1 MRKLKK
7 TLIILA
13 IVAVVGCGGFFG
25 WKYFRRSSAA
35 PVKVLPF
42 SLVGM
47 TEYWGDSQESYGPV
61 TTDKIQTVYLSDTQT
76 VSKVLVKEGQEVK
89 KGDLLMSFDTSLSQL
104 ELERKELEIQKDQ
117 MDLDDANK
125 ELQRISWMVPMGTPP
140 TEPETEPTEPD
151 LGDLLTGECKLFR
164 EGHDGS
170 SESAAFISWIPGG
183 QVVTRRFLLI
193 MGGCTPVQ
201 FTRTPAEL
209 TLTVYPAGADANSAI
224 APEADGTYL
233 LLPGE
238 YAYEAAAED
247 HEPAQGRFT
256 VPKQTAE
263 QPDLFTVDITLTPP
277 ATEPTETEPTEEP
290 TEAPTENPTET
301 TDPSSPTEPGNPTD
315 PAAPSDP
322 TQPSSEPS
330 QPAAEKTVVR
340 FIRHP
345 EDMTL
350 VVFPKGKDTDAAIE
364 AEADKT
370 YRLLPGEYT
379 YQASAE
385 GYDTATENFTV
396 EQTELEMT
404 VTLTLSAAPVTEAPT
419 EKPTE
424 AVTEAATEAP
434 TQQPTE
440 IPTQTP
446 TEAPTE
452 TPTEAPTEAPSVPA
466 PEDTPVP
473 TPAQE
478 EPTPAPASE
487 EPTAED
493 SIAPPA
499 QETAELTG
507 EESLI
512 EFAAV
517 EPGTVPTGS
526 QARPATCQPYYVIFK
541 ITRENR
547 LKGDIL
553 GWIGL
558 HVYSDGSFTF
568 FDASMNEDFSIP
580 VEPTVPT
587 EPEPEIDYIGS
598 GYTYTQIQAMKEEQ
612 LQKIKDLELK
622 LKLAGAELKIMQK
635 ELSDGNIYA
644 EQDGKVISVLTE
656 EDAKLNSQPIIKVTG
671 GGGYYIDASVSELER
686 SGMKVGMEVTVND
699 WDTGMTYTGTVVSV
713 GDMPSSSSSYNGMNN
728 PNASSYPFRVF
739 VDESADLQAGHY
751 VSVQYSTGE
760 QTGIYLEKA
769 FLRTDNG
776 RSYVYVLGENGLLEQ
791 RTVQVGRNLN
801 GYYVEILDGLTEDD
815 MIAFP
820 YGKNVKAGAPAEEG
834 DYSDLYG

>member
-25 WKYFRRSSAA
+25 WKYFRQSSAA

-42 SLVGM
+42 SFVGM
-47 TEYWGDSQESYGPV
+47 TEYWGDSRESYGPV

-76 VSKVLVKEGQEVK
+76 VSKILVKEGQEVK

-104 ELERKELEIQKDQ
+104 ELERKELEIQKNQ

-151 LGDLLTGECKLFR
+151 LGRLLAGEYELFQ

-209 TLTVYPAGADANSAI
+209 TLTVYPADADTNSAI
-224 APEADGTYL
+224 APETDGTYL

-247 HEPAQGRFT
+247 HEPARGRFT
-256 VPKQTAE
+256 VPKQTD
-263 QPDLFTVDITLTPP
+263 PFTVDITLTPP
-277 ATEPTETEPTEEP
+277 ATEPTETEPTETEPTEEP
-290 TEAPTENPTET
+290 TEAPTENPTEPT
-301 TDPSSPTEPGNPTD
+301 NPSSPTEPSSSPTEPSNPTD
-315 PAAPSDP
+315 PTVPSDP

-340 FIRHP
+340 FIRDP
-345 EDMTL
+345 ENMTL

-385 GYDTATENFTV
+385 GYDTETKDFTV
-396 EQTELEMT
+396 PEQAGVEMT
-404 VTLTLSAAPVTEAPT
+404 ITLTLSAAPVTETPT

-424 AVTEAATEAP
+424 TAA
-434 TQQPTE
+434 
-440 IPTQTP
+440 
-446 TEAPTE
+446 E
-452 TPTEAPTEAPSVPA
+452 TPPAPA
-466 PEDTPVP
+466 PEDPPV
-473 TPAQE
+473 
-478 EPTPAPASE
+478 PAPARE
-487 EPTAED
+487 EPSPAPVPETPMAEEPV
-493 SIAPPA
+493 APPA
-499 QETAELTG
+499 PETAELTG
-507 EESLI
+507 EEGLI

-517 EPGTVPTGS
+517 EPGVVPTGS

-622 LKLAGAELKIMQK
+622 LKLADAELKIMQK

-656 EDAKLNSQPIIKVTG
+656 EEAKLNSQPIIKVTG
-671 GGGYYIDASVSELER
+671 GGGYYIDASISELER
-686 SGMKVGMEVTVND
+686 SGMKVGMEVTVSD
-699 WDTGMTYTGTVVSV
+699 WNTGMTYTGTVVSV

-739 VDESADLQAGHY
+739 VDESADLQAGNY

-769 FLRTDNG
+769 FLRSDNG

-815 MIAFP
+815 MVAFP

-834 DYSDLYG
+834 DYSDLYA

>member
-25 WKYFRRSSAA
+25 WKYFRQSSAA

-42 SLVGM
+42 SFVGM
-47 TEYWGDSQESYGPV
+47 TEYWGDSRESYGPV

-76 VSKVLVKEGQEVK
+76 VSKILVKEGQEVK

-104 ELERKELEIQKDQ
+104 ELERKKLEIQKNQ

-151 LGDLLTGECKLFR
+151 LGRLLAGEYELFQ

-209 TLTVYPAGADANSAI
+209 TLTVYPADADTNSAI

-247 HEPAQGRFT
+247 HEPARGRFT
-256 VPKQTAE
+256 VPKQTD
-263 QPDLFTVDITLTPP
+263 PFTVDITLTPP
-277 ATEPTETEPTEEP
+277 ATEPTETEPTETEPTEEP
-290 TEAPTENPTET
+290 TEAPTENPTEP
-301 TDPSSPTEPGNPTD
+301 TDPSSPTSPTEPSNPTD
-315 PAAPSDP
+315 PTVPSDP

-340 FIRHP
+340 FIRNP
-345 EDMTL
+345 ENMTL

-385 GYDTATENFTV
+385 GYDTETKDFTV
-396 EQTELEMT
+396 PEQAGVEMT
-404 VTLTLSAAPVTEAPT
+404 ITLTLSAAPVTETPT

-424 AVTEAATEAP
+424 TAA
-434 TQQPTE
+434 
-440 IPTQTP
+440 
-446 TEAPTE
+446 E
-452 TPTEAPTEAPSVPA
+452 TPPTPA
-466 PEDTPVP
+466 PEDPPVP
-473 TPAQE
+473 APAQE
-478 EPTPAPASE
+478 EPSPAPVPETPMAE
-487 EPTAED
+487 EPV
-493 SIAPPA
+493 APPA
-499 QETAELTG
+499 PETAELTG
-507 EESLI
+507 EEGLI

-517 EPGTVPTGS
+517 EPGVVPTGS
-526 QARPATCQPYYVIFK
+526 QTRPATCQPYYVIFK

-622 LKLAGAELKIMQK
+622 LKLANAELKIMQK

-656 EDAKLNSQPIIKVTG
+656 EEAKLNSQPIIKVTG

-686 SGMKVGMEVTVND
+686 SDMKVGMEVTVND
-699 WDTGMTYTGTVVSV
+699 WKTGMTYTGTVVSV

-728 PNASSYPFRVF
+728 PNASSYPFQVF
-739 VDESADLQAGHY
+739 VDESADLQAGNY

-815 MIAFP
+815 MVAFP

-834 DYSDLYG
+834 DYSDLYA

>member
-1 MRKLKK
+1 M
-7 TLIILA
+7 
-13 IVAVVGCGGFFG
+13 
-25 WKYFRRSSAA
+25 
-35 PVKVLPF
+35 
-42 SLVGM
+42 
-47 TEYWGDSQESYGPV
+47 
-61 TTDKIQTVYLSDTQT
+61 
-76 VSKVLVKEGQEVK
+76 
-89 KGDLLMSFDTSLSQL
+89 
-104 ELERKELEIQKDQ
+104 
-117 MDLDDANK
+117 N
-125 ELQRISWMVPMGTPP
+125 
-140 TEPETEPTEPD
+140 
-151 LGDLLTGECKLFR
+151 
-164 EGHDGS
+164 
-170 SESAAFISWIPGG
+170 
-183 QVVTRRFLLI
+183 
-193 MGGCTPVQ
+193 
-201 FTRTPAEL
+201 
-209 TLTVYPAGADANSAI
+209 
-224 APEADGTYL
+224 
-233 LLPGE
+233 
-238 YAYEAAAED
+238 
-247 HEPAQGRFT
+247 
-256 VPKQTAE
+256 
-263 QPDLFTVDITLTPP
+263 ITLTPP
-277 ATEPTETEPTEEP
+277 ATEPTETEPTETEPTEEP
-290 TEAPTENPTET
+290 TEAPTENPTEP
-301 TDPSSPTEPGNPTD
+301 TDPSSPTEPSSPTGPSNPTD
-315 PAAPSDP
+315 PTVPSDP

-340 FIRHP
+340 FIRNP
-345 EDMTL
+345 ENMTL

-385 GYDTATENFTV
+385 GYDTETKDFTV
-396 EQTELEMT
+396 PEQAGVEITI
-404 VTLTLSAAPVTEAPT
+404 TLTLSAAPVTETPT

-424 AVTEAATEAP
+424 TAA
-434 TQQPTE
+434 
-440 IPTQTP
+440 
-446 TEAPTE
+446 E
-452 TPTEAPTEAPSVPA
+452 TPPTPA
-466 PEDTPVP
+466 PEDPPVP
-473 TPAQE
+473 APAQE
-478 EPTPAPASE
+478 EPSPAPVPEAPMAE
-487 EPTAED
+487 EPV
-493 SIAPPA
+493 APPA
-499 QETAELTG
+499 PETAELTG
-507 EESLI
+507 EEGLI

-517 EPGTVPTGS
+517 EPGVVPTGS

-622 LKLAGAELKIMQK
+622 LKLADAELKIMQK

-656 EDAKLNSQPIIKVTG
+656 EEAKLNSQPIIKVTG
-671 GGGYYIDASVSELER
+671 GGGYYIDASISELER
-686 SGMKVGMEVTVND
+686 SGMKVGMEVTVSD
-699 WDTGMTYTGTVVSV
+699 WNTGMTYTGTVVSV

-739 VDESADLQAGHY
+739 VDESADLQAGNY
-751 VSVQYSTGE
+751 VSIQYSTGE

-820 YGKNVKAGAPAEEG
+820 YGKNVKAGAPTEEG
-834 DYSDLYG
+834 DYSDLYA